1 MQRIRLTEKGSE
13 LFVGETVAGSGE
25 VLAFDPAYAVRMML
39 DIVPN
44 PFVGR
49 EIVGRLLTALRSRG
63 FDDRKLGGIAG
74 LVVEE
79 ARKGLDMERDARA
92 EALFK
97 DEVAAGRIQF
107 RLRLD
112 GRNWCMPFQID
123 TTEPVGARQLAGGN
137 GSPLAKSL
145 FTPVYES
152 EFNRDEREVA
162 VHLDGEAALTWWHR
176 NVARTQYGIQGW
188 RKGKIYPDFIFAV
201 QTDGT
206 ANRITVLETKGDQL
220 DNLDTAYKRE
230 VLSFLSDSFAWNDC
244 TPAGELELVR
254 NNGGTVQ
261 CALVLMSE
269 WKTILPAYLQG
280 GPPSIVPSAR
290 TE

>member
-1 MQRIRLTEKGSE
+1 M
-13 LFVGETVAGSGE
+13 FVGETVAESGE
-25 VLAFDPAYAVRMML
+25 VLAFDPAYAVRMVL

-49 EIVGRLLTALRSRG
+49 EIVGRLLDALRGRG
-63 FDDRKLGGIAG
+63 FDDRKLGGIAS

-79 ARKGLDMERDARA
+79 MRKELDRERDARA

-112 GRNWCMPFQID
+112 GRNWRMPFQID
-123 TTEPVGARQLAGGN
+123 TTEPSGARQLVSKTGG
-137 GSPLAKSL
+137 PLEKSL
-145 FTPVYES
+145 FAPVYES
-152 EFNRDEREVA
+152 EFNSDEREVA
-162 VHLDGEAALTWWHR
+162 VYLDGEEALTWWHR

-201 QTDGT
+201 QTDG
-206 ANRITVLETKGDQL
+206 ADNRITILETKGDQL

-230 VLSFLSDSFAWNDC
+230 VLSFLSNSFAWDDC
-244 TPAGELELVR
+244 TPAGELELITD
-254 NNGGTVQ
+254 GGETVQ
-261 CALVLMSE
+261 CTLILMSE
-269 WKTILPAYLQG
+269 WQTKLPRFLN
-280 GPPSIVPSAR
+280 GPAS
-290 TE
+290 